1 MKHLI
6 WMAAPILVLVVA
18 VPQARADTWCIR
30 DSGGGMF
37 QACGFS
43 SAQDC
48 VRAALVG
55 PGGICAREEPP
66 VTTEAVKSATRKT
79 AHRKKRADG

>member
-6 WMAAPILVLVVA
+6 WMAAPILFLVVA

-30 DSGGGMF
+30 DSGGGTSGV
-37 QACGFS
+37 CGFS

-55 PGGICAREEPP
+55 PGGICAREEATV
-66 VTTEAVKSATRKT
+66 VTEPVKSATRKA